1 MKYYTKRQFDSNIHG
16 YEFNP
21 TECDSAIEF
30 GKPGQYETLS
40 SIKNQSKLSQG
51 FQELAKINLGFFG
64 TTEHHGSMFT
74 PSTVNG
80 SAEGKGV
87 ECYLTKDGQFVVGNI
102 TDKQISNLK
111 GDVQWGCSLSYALL
125 INGKKGFTG
134 SSLYSHFG
142 QRNPRTLI
150 GQKADKTMVLAVVE
164 GRNSTSKG
172 VTGDQ
177 SADIMLSLGCINAI
191 NADGGGSSEI
201 ILDGKIVNQLADGA
215 ERKIGSALV
224 VYEKEVKSVDI
235 NTFGVDGGHAG
246 FGVTAGKRTTDGT
259 MYEWDFNN
267 AVAVL
272 VEQKLL
278 TYENVKVVRLDD
290 RTGKKD
296 IPLADRVAKALKE
309 KVVAVVSIHAN
320 ADGRGDV
327 WTDANGIE
335 TFISDDRFP
344 FNELELASCIQNHL
358 IRETGRKN
366 RGVKRGNLFMTK
378 VSDMIPSV
386 LVECGFMTNK
396 EEAALLKSA
405 SYRDKCATAIVYGL
419 VEQFKLVPKVK
430 GEIEQPQKDGERAL
444 NLTGSQ
450 FQMLAKVYE
459 NAHKKGILSS
469 DQWHKKASEKK
480 LTVDEATFLN
490 GVILGHLIK

>member
-1 MKYYTKRQFDSNIHG
+1 MRYYKKRQFDSNIHV
-16 YEFNP
+16 YEFSP
-21 TECDSAIEF
+21 TEYVSTIEF
-30 GKPGQYETLS
+30 GKPGQYEPLS
-40 SIKNQSKLSQG
+40 AISNKSRN
-51 FQELAKINLGFFG
+51 ELAKINLGFFG
-64 TTEHHGSMFT
+64 TTEHHGSVFNS
-74 PSTVNG
+74 STNTG

-111 GDVQWGCSLSYALL
+111 GNVQWGCSLSYAVVV
-125 INGKKGFTG
+125 NGKKGFT
-134 SSLYSHFG
+134 SSSNYSHFS

-150 GQKADKTMVLAVVE
+150 GQQTDKTMVLCVVE
-164 GRNSTSKG
+164 GRSSTSKG

-191 NADGGGSSEI
+191 NADGGGSSEMI
-201 ILDGKIVNQLADGA
+201 VDGKIVNQLADGS

-224 VYEKEVKSVDI
+224 VYEKEEKSVESVDI

-278 TYENVKVVRLDD
+278 AYENVKVVRLDD

-309 KVVAVVSIHAN
+309 KVTAVVSIHAN
-320 ADGRGDV
+320 ADGKGDV

-344 FNELELASCIQNHL
+344 FNELELASHIQNHL

-366 RGVKRGNLFMTK
+366 RGVKRGNLYMTK
-378 VSDMIPSV
+378 VSNSTPSV
-386 LVECGFMTNK
+386 LVECGFMTNQ
-396 EEAALLKSA
+396 EEAALLKSV
-405 SYRDKCATAIVYGL
+405 SYREKCASAIVNGL
-419 VEQFKLVPKVK
+419 VEQFKLKAKVK
-430 GEIEQPQKDGERAL
+430 VKIDQPQKEGERAL

-459 NAHKKGILSS
+459 NAHKRGILSS